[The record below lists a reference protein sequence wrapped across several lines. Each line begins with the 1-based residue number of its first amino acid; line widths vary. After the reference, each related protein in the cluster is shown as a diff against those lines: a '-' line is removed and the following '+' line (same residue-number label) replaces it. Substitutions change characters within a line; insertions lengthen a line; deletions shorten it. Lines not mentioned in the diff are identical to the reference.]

1 MSSDVSDVNLD
12 SLYQQILLSEQ
23 QVSEN
28 SRQLHEVKSSIT
40 KAEEKIKSFT
50 EKLERA
56 HAELDEKAQLESELL
71 LQLKLIKK
79 QEEEIKKKKEDLLEH
94 ENRLRQ
100 EMERANREAAEEKEK
115 FLKAIRAFNSDFN
128 LLNKRDLVFESQI
141 RSEIQTLQSEAE
153 ALTKEMER
161 IEQENSQMMALQTE
175 QQSLNAELQGLHS
188 QLADLERELEEAE
201 ALTESLK
208 TEKQTAVQKPLTD
221 STCLSE
227 AMLVLQSTAFS
238 SDFSQ
243 DRGDS
248 GRMWQGIQEITNYKT
263 TSSACDSD
271 ASLPDALN
279 DALNDTADV
288 KRTLCSVN
296 PRKSAGPDNVAG
308 RVLREC
314 AEQLVDIFTDIFN
327 IFLSSTVV
335 PTCLKTTTIVPVPKK
350 STVSCLNDYHPLALT
365 PIVMKC
371 FKRLIMRHIKRQL
384 PPSLDPLRF
393 APRML
398 PSPQSSI
405 WPSHTWTIRTHTYKC
420 CS

>member
-221 STCLSE
+221 STCLRLKKDLE
-227 AMLVLQSTAFS
+227 AHKELEMLHATLSA
-238 SDFSQ
+238 
-243 DRGDS
+243 
-248 GRMWQGIQEITNYKT
+248 EIHY
-263 TSSACDSD
+263 
-271 ASLPDALN
+271 
-279 DALNDTADV
+279 
-288 KRTLCSVN
+288 
-296 PRKSAGPDNVAG
+296 
-308 RVLREC
+308 LRSK
-314 AEQLVDIFTDIFN
+314 
-327 IFLSSTVV
+327 LS
-335 PTCLKTTTIVPVPKK
+335 PKPK
-350 STVSCLNDYHPLALT
+350 E
-365 PIVMKC
+365 
-371 FKRLIMRHIKRQL
+371 
-384 PPSLDPLRF
+384 
-393 APRML
+393 
-398 PSPQSSI
+398 
-405 WPSHTWTIRTHTYKC
+405 
-420 CS
+420 